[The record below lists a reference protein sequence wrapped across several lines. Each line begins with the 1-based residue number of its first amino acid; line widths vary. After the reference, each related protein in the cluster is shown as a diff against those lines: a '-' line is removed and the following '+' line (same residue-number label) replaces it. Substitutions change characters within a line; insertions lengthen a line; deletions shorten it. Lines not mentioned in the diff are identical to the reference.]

1 MKKIKMLVLGLCTV
15 CASAIW
21 AKDVV
26 CQATGRG
33 STARAAVEDALVSAV
48 QQQYG
53 VQLTT
58 AERSSLSSQ
67 SVSTSA
73 GANGSLI
80 EAQTVTVDDAVGRVS
95 ALSAKGR
102 ISRYVILSQTR
113 EGTGWTADVEVHFEQ
128 YVIGRN
134 PNALRRMV
142 VTTFNMRSR
151 AFGYYGQPVD
161 AIEWNVALANALNVR
176 LTQTRKFT
184 MLDRAFDQEVN
195 AELSR
200 LGAANASP
208 ADAIRLN
215 QKLATDYL
223 VVGEVTFN
231 DVQPPA
237 VNPLTGQ
244 AMPRASALFAEIN
257 FRVLLAPTGQLKWSD
272 TVRLD
277 AAQFAAADARSF
289 ISASAEAAAAL
300 ICDNMM
306 ANILPF
312 EVAAFTAGQVVI
324 GEGGKQLR
332 VGERFTVCALGEAV
346 KDTRTGEVIDRI
358 EVPVATVEVTSVGAK
373 LSYARVVE
381 GDAAQIVRGARL
393 RRVVVA
399 PSAPPPPPM
408 STTVAPAPNGGVVTP
423 F

>member
-1 MKKIKMLVLGLCTV
+1 MKSFKIIAFGI
-15 CASAIW
+15 CALLAASIL
-21 AKDVV
+21 AKDEV
-26 CQATGRG
+26 CLVTGRG
-33 STARAAVEDALVSAV
+33 TTPQLAVGDALVSAV
-48 QQQYG
+48 QQQFG
-53 VQLTT
+53 VQLT
-58 AERSSLSSQ
+58 SSESTSLASGFNAT
-67 SVSTSA
+67 SVSTD
-73 GANGSLI
+73 GGMTEVQN
-80 EAQTVTVDDAVGRVS
+80 VTVDDKMGRAAS
-95 ALSAKGR
+95 ISAKGR
-102 ISRYVILSQTR
+102 VSSYVIQSVTR
-113 EGTGWTADVEVHFEQ
+113 EGSHWVAEVEAHFER
-128 YVIGRN
+128 YVVGRD

-142 VTTFNMRSR
+142 VTVFNMRSR
-151 AFGYYGQPVD
+151 TFGYYGNPVD
-161 AIEWNVALANALNVR
+161 AVEWNVALSEALNVR

-184 MLDRAFDQEVN
+184 MLDRAFDREVN

-200 LGAANASP
+200 LGSANASP
-208 ADAIRLN
+208 ADTVRLN

-231 DVQPPA
+231 DVLPPP

-257 FRVLLAPTGQLKWSD
+257 FRVLLAPTGQLKWTN

-277 AAQFAAADARSF
+277 EAQFAVSDARSF
-289 ISASAEAAAAL
+289 ISASAETAAAM
-300 ICDNMM
+300 ICDNIM

-358 EVPVATVEVTSVGAK
+358 EVPVATVEVTAVGAK

-381 GDAAQIVRGARL
+381 GDASRILRGSRL
-393 RRVVVA
+393 RRVAVT
-399 PSAPPPPPM
+399 PSAPTPPRM
-408 STTVAPAPNGGVVTP
+408 TTTVAPTPNGGVVTP